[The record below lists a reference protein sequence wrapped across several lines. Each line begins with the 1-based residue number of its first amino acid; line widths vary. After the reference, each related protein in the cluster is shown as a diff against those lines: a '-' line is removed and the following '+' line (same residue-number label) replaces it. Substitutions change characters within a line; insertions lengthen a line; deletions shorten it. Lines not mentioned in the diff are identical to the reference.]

1 MNDTSVGTKPSE
13 TSQPT
18 LSRIPFPQIP
28 GQSQLFLDYLADSP
42 AVAGF
47 YPNRAAGVSAL
58 AGSADEVLVKYS
70 TDRNAMCEALL
81 SINRQAGSGE
91 RSLAN
96 IERLCQPGTVA
107 ILTGQQASLFTGPL
121 YTIYKAMTAV
131 KFAEKLTELGVQA
144 VPIFW
149 AATEDHDLDEVSWA
163 SVVGAGD
170 SIEKIRY
177 SGKPNV
183 DGSPVG
189 DVEID
194 ASISS
199 AIDEL
204 FASIPNSTT
213 LRGSIERI
221 WSSGSK
227 FGATFIRQIA
237 ELFAPY
243 GLVVADP
250 MDAGLRQLSTPV
262 IEQAINNASVINQ
275 RLRERDLK
283 LAAAGYHSQVLVE
296 PDYFPAFIINEKGQR
311 SALKLSGVGDFISKL
326 DGKEFTAAELVT
338 LATAEPE
345 RISAGVMLRPV
356 VQDHLFPTICYIGG
370 AAEIAYFGQNS
381 VVYETLGRRV
391 TPIFHRQSFTLIES
405 RIRRALNAYDLELS
419 DLFAGAEDVT
429 KSIVEKFD
437 SPETASLLAEVEEG
451 IVAELAKLER
461 KFESIDVTLASGF
474 GKRCKKIEYHLATT
488 KKKAY
493 AAILRNSTDASR
505 RLNAVFTNLLPNGGL
520 QEREIN
526 VLSYLGRYGDSFLDT
541 IYKSTD
547 PDERGHVIVDI

>member
-1 MNDTSVGTKPSE
+1 MNETSVGTKPSE

-18 LSRIPFPQIP
+18 LSRIPFAQIP
-28 GQSQLFLDYLADSP
+28 GQSRLFLDYLADSP
-42 AVAGF
+42 AIAGF
-47 YPNRAAGVSAL
+47 YPNRAAGVSDL
-58 AGSADEVLVKYS
+58 ARSADEVLTEYS
-70 TDRNAMCEALL
+70 TDRNAMCEALV

-96 IERLCQPGTVA
+96 IERLRQPGTVA
-107 ILTGQQASLFTGPL
+107 VLTGQQSGLFTGPL
-121 YTIYKAMTAV
+121 YTIYKAMTAI
-131 KFAEKLTELGVQA
+131 KFAEKLTELGVEA

-177 SGKPNV
+177 NGKPKV

-204 FASIPNSTT
+204 FASIPNSSA
-213 LRGSIERI
+213 LRASIERI
-221 WSSGSK
+221 WSSGAR
-227 FGATFIRQIA
+227 FGAAFLRQVA
-237 ELFAPY
+237 EMFAPY

-250 MDAGLRQLSTPV
+250 MDAGLRQLSTPI

-275 RLRERDLK
+275 RLRARDLE
-283 LAAAGYHSQVLVE
+283 LASAGYHSQVLVE

-311 SALKLSGVGDFISKL
+311 SALKLTGAGHFISKL
-326 DGKEFTAAELVT
+326 DGKEFTAEELVT
-338 LATAEPE
+338 LAIAEPE
-345 RISAGVMLRPV
+345 RFSAGVMLRPV
-356 VQDHLFPTICYIGG
+356 AQDHLFPTICYIGG

-391 TPIFHRQSFTLIES
+391 TPIFHRQSFTIVES
-405 RIRRALNAYDLELS
+405 RIRRALNAYDLELT
-419 DLFAGAEDVT
+419 DLFAGAEEVT

-437 SPETASLLAEVEEG
+437 SPETASLLAEVEES
-451 IVAELAKLER
+451 IMAELAKLDRE
-461 KFESIDVTLASGF
+461 FGSIDVTLASGF
-474 GKRCKKIEYHLATT
+474 AKRRKKIEYHLATT
-488 KKKAY
+488 KRKAY
-493 AAILRNSTDASR
+493 AAILRNSTDANR
-505 RLNAVFTNLLPNGGL
+505 RVNAVFTNLLPNGGL

-526 VLSYLGRYGDSFLDT
+526 VLSYLSRYGDSFLNT
-541 IYKSTD
+541 IHKSTD
-547 PDERGHVIVDI
+547 PDERGQVVIDI